1 MSHLLPFNSKKGITV
16 IEILVVTAVVG
27 IALSSI
33 LGVATLALRQSADTS
48 LEGRAQA
55 LAKETLEALLN
66 YRDGVFWD
74 ADDPA
79 NEYDGL
85 GVVLLDTSYYP
96 FLSADAIPRW
106 QLLEGEE
113 QVENFTRSVS
123 FSSVS
128 RDASSNIV
136 ESGGIVDPDTKKVT
150 ARVSWSDRGEAR
162 EVTLLMY
169 ITNWKQ
175 P

>member
-1 MSHLLPFNSKKGITV
+1 MV
-16 IEILVVTAVVG
+16 A

-48 LEGRAQA
+48 LEGKAQA

-66 YRDGVFWD
+66 YRDGVPWD
-74 ADDPA
+74 EDDPA

-96 FLSADAIPRW
+96 FLSVDAVPRW

-113 QVENFTRSVS
+113 QIENFTRSVS

-128 RDASSNIV
+128 RDGNSDIV
-136 ESGGIVDPDTKKVT
+136 TSGGTVDPNTKKVMAT
-150 ARVSWSDRGEAR
+150 VSWLDRGETR
-162 EVTLLMY
+162 EVALLMY